1 MNLRIIQ
8 KWLTAAAENTSQ
20 LFSRKPWLIN
30 CIRQVFWLN
39 PISCLPARAVACGGN
54 SPANCGLFY
63 TATGIAPEWNRT
75 SLLMN
80 FACTNFN
87 RMQYKTIYCYFG
99 TMNLLSTQCEK
110 LAVDYLKFVFFDG
123 SFLSTKYKPTNGV
136 KMIDQIKP
144 SWKLKLIF
152 LLMMPTVIDPK
163 MYKKHTAIKRTVTDV
178 NESSSNITIFLDFFN
193 LHLVR
198 YKQARYWLTRK
209 K

>member
-8 KWLTAAAENTSQ
+8 KWFTAAAENTSQ

-54 SPANCGLFY
+54 SPANCGLVY

-87 RMQYKTIYCYFG
+87 RMRCKVHWFLFGKEEMFSTI
-99 TMNLLSTQCEK
+99 CEK
-110 LAVDYLKFVFFDG
+110 ELLDFKLFLYHRYSNIRKCMRNCNKYSFMDVALLFQFPY
-123 SFLSTKYKPTNGV
+123 SFL
-136 KMIDQIKP
+136 
-144 SWKLKLIF
+144 
-152 LLMMPTVIDPK
+152 
-163 MYKKHTAIKRTVTDV
+163 
-178 NESSSNITIFLDFFN
+178 
-193 LHLVR
+193 
-198 YKQARYWLTRK
+198 
-209 K
+209 

>member
-30 CIRQVFWLN
+30 CIWQVFWLN

-54 SPANCGLFY
+54 SPAICGLVY

-87 RMQYKTIYCYFG
+87 RMH
-99 TMNLLSTQCEK
+99 CEI
-110 LAVDYLKFVFFDG
+110 VFFFWDKGEIFSTLCGQQRDQGRGTRDRGQGKG
-123 SFLSTKYKPTNGV
+123 SNSL
-136 KMIDQIKP
+136 
-144 SWKLKLIF
+144 
-152 LLMMPTVIDPK
+152 
-163 MYKKHTAIKRTVTDV
+163 
-178 NESSSNITIFLDFFN
+178 E
-193 LHLVR
+193 
-198 YKQARYWLTRK
+198 
-209 K
+209 

>member
-54 SPANCGLFY
+54 SPANCGLVY

-80 FACTNFN
+80 FEYTNFN
-87 RMQYKTIYCYFG
+87 RMQYKTIHSYVG

-110 LAVDYLKFVFFDG
+110 LGVDYLNFFFFDG

-136 KMIDQIKP
+136 KMMDQIKP
-144 SWKLKLIF
+144 SWKLKFIF
-152 LLMMPTVIDPK
+152 LLIMPTVIDPK
-163 MYKKHTAIKRTVTDV
+163 MYKKHIAIKRNDTDV
-178 NESSSNITIFLDFFN
+178 IDSSSNITFFFRFFN
-193 LHLVR
+193 SHLVR
-198 YKQARYWLTRK
+198 SMQARY
-209 K
+209 